1 MWRSGSVIPVV
12 VMTSLCLFLSACEE
26 SSEVTVRPSVRPVK
40 TVLLEEA
47 AGMTRNFPA
56 SIEASN
62 RVDLAFRV
70 AGKLNSLQ
78 VQEGDVVVAGQVL
91 ASLDPTDY
99 RLALEDAEAE
109 YDRASGDWE
118 RAKVL
123 VVDGHLSRTDFDQ
136 YESVFKQAVAAREQ
150 ARLDLSYAEL
160 KAPIAGTIAR
170 RYIQNFE
177 EVSARQ
183 EIFALRDN
191 SELEVRV
198 NIPEQ
203 IMSILALNQEE
214 GNDAGLWVQF
224 PAASE
229 DKFALRTKEIA
240 TRADPKTQTFQARL
254 TFEAPEQLNVL
265 PGMSA
270 VVTVNMQE
278 LHTGTL
284 KVTLPEAAVDYR
296 QGDTRL
302 WLYDTETGSARPMV
316 VSVGPVVGGSVEIL
330 DGVSFGDRVIIAGVG
345 MLDESM
351 QLYEM
356 RKVEQ
361 AE

>member
-1 MWRSGSVIPVV
+1 MWHSRSTIPVILIPL
-12 VMTSLCLFLSACEE
+12 LCLLLSACEARR
-26 SSEVTVRPSVRPVK
+26 EVVERQVVRPVK
-40 TVLLEEA
+40 TLLLEEA
-47 AGMTRNFPA
+47 AGMMRSFPA
-56 SIEASN
+56 SIEASK

-70 AGKLNSLQ
+70 PGKLNSLP
-78 VQEGDVVVAGQVL
+78 VQEGGVVVAGQLL
-91 ASLDPTDY
+91 ASLDPTDFQ
-99 RLALEDAEAE
+99 LVLDDTEAE
-109 YDRASGDWE
+109 YYRASADWE

-136 YESVFKQAVAAREQ
+136 LESVFKQALAAMEQ
-150 ARLDLSYAEL
+150 ARLDLSYTEL

-198 NIPEQ
+198 EIPEQ
-203 IMSILALNQEE
+203 IMSILALNQEQ
-214 GNDAGLWVQF
+214 GRAGGLWVRF

-229 DKFALRTKEIA
+229 EKFALRTKEIA
-240 TRADPKTQTFQARL
+240 TRADAKTQTFQARL
-254 TFEAPEQLNVL
+254 TFDAPDKLNVL

-270 VVTVNMQE
+270 VVSVDIEE
-278 LHTGTL
+278 LHADTL
-284 KVTLPEAAVDYR
+284 RINLPEAAVDRR
-296 QGDTRL
+296 QGEPRL
-302 WLYDTETGSARPMV
+302 WLYDSETGSARPV
-316 VSVGPVVGGSVEIL
+316 AVNIGPVIGGRVEIV
-330 DGVSFGDRVIIAGVG
+330 DGVSFGDNIIIAGVG
-345 MLDESM
+345 MLDEGM
-351 QLYEM
+351 KFYEM